1 MDRRLA
7 GGWRVD
13 GCVDRRLAGR
23 WKVDGCVDR
32 RLAGGWKVEGC
43 EWPGLQWPHFSV
55 VNDSFFQAELVLYS
69 MVGEISSRRHP
80 GMGEVLSTE
89 GRLRGIPEQSFPNE

>member
-13 GCVDRRLAGR
+13 GCVDRQLAGR

-32 RLAGGWKVEGC
+32 RLAGGWKVDGC

-55 VNDSFFQAELVLYS
+55 VNDSFFQAELVLSS
-69 MVGEISSRRHP
+69 MVGEISRQETPWDGKGPVH
-80 GMGEVLSTE
+80 GGEAQRDPRAE
-89 GRLRGIPEQSFPNE
+89 FPK